1 MSRRPDDISQDST
14 LVFQEGKLIEDEAY
28 IISVYEDPSLCR
40 LTFVAYELESDQV
53 YHLTYSYAQMDEI
66 FQFNSELV
74 NPNNRD
80 GRYHW
85 IIERLDFVLVDLRD
99 NTKTLTLALEKTPET
114 TAPKVKPKQKTGE
127 TSQLDAELRAK
138 LVHELQTYDTLALQH
153 ELVKS
158 EGARHT
164 FLRELFAKR
173 RIEQLKAL
181 QRQVKVDEDREE
193 RRTKLQMNKQLLEEK
208 ALKFKQEQEARS
220 KTLASIEAM
229 MRQKDLA
236 AVRKLREKKLEEEE
250 QKQVRIAKARR
261 KKMEGR
267 MNMAKQREAA
277 AAKYRETEDLRKHEI
292 EKRNDDI
299 HKVTLKLLEER
310 RRVLDAEIAHKK
322 VRAEKR
328 AQYVMVLEDQL
339 EKRRAAAKLKDEQ
352 WTTVEDVRWKREL
365 ERETR
370 RTRTEFERWSEMQ
383 QQLAQENTRKRMGN
397 EEAVQ
402 KYQDEHRSKCKKKA
416 VKIRLQKELD
426 VKRSHHI
433 AEKMAARAK
442 RIKHEQWQKELM
454 PKSKFGMSLLS
465 GAADAKDETPE
476 AQNFKHGEQR
486 DARLKVRD
494 EKLDEKQDKITKQ
507 LQQSQ
512 KYRDQQEV
520 EKLRVWKEAEHRR
533 KAALEDGRIA
543 REEAQEYAKEVAAQ
557 VKLEKAETWDRLEQ
571 IRNEKIAHKDL
582 VRLQKVQERYQ
593 VRPPGLA
600 IPLNV

>member
-1 MSRRPDDISQDST
+1 MSRRPDDISTNST

-40 LTFVAYELESDQV
+40 LTFVAYELESDKV

-99 NTKTLTLALEKTPET
+99 DVKTLTLSLEKTPET
-114 TAPKVKPKQKTGE
+114 AAPKPKPKVKGE
-127 TSQLDAELRAK
+127 LTSQLDAELRAK
-138 LVHELQTYDTLALQH
+138 LVHELQTYDTTALQH

-193 RRTKLQMNKQLLEEK
+193 RRAKLMSNKVLLEEK

-220 KTLASIEAM
+220 ATLASIEQM

-236 AVRKLREKKLEEEE
+236 AVRKLREQKLEEEE

-328 AQYVMVLEDQL
+328 AQYVMVLEDLL

-370 RTRTEFERWSEMQ
+370 RTRSELNHWSEMQ
-383 QQLAQENTRKRMGN
+383 QSLAQENTRKRMAN

-402 KYQDEHRSKCKKKA
+402 AYYDAHRSKCKKKA
-416 VKIRLQKELD
+416 VKKRQQKELD
-426 VKRSHHI
+426 EKRAGHI
-433 AEKMAARAK
+433 EEKMLARAK

-454 PKSKFGMSLLS
+454 PKGKFGMSLIS
-465 GAADAKDETPE
+465 GQKDSKDETPE
-476 AQNFKHGEQR
+476 ARDFKHGEAR

-494 EKLDEKQDKITKQ
+494 EKLDAKQAQVTKQ

-533 KAALEDGRIA
+533 KAALEDSRIS
-543 REEAQEYAKEVAAQ
+543 REEALEYAKEVGAQ
-557 VKLEKAETWDRLEQ
+557 VKLEKAENWDRLEQ
-571 IRNEKIAHKDL
+571 VRDEKIRHKD
-582 VRLQKVQERYQ
+582 VMRLQRVQEKYQ
-593 VRPPGLA
+593 MRPLGMA
-600 IPLNV
+600 IPINV

>member
-1 MSRRPDDISQDST
+1 
-14 LVFQEGKLIEDEAY
+14 
-28 IISVYEDPSLCR
+28 
-40 LTFVAYELESDQV
+40 
-53 YHLTYSYAQMDEI
+53 
-66 FQFNSELV
+66 
-74 NPNNRD
+74 
-80 GRYHW
+80 
-85 IIERLDFVLVDLRD
+85 
-99 NTKTLTLALEKTPET
+99 
-114 TAPKVKPKQKTGE
+114 
-127 TSQLDAELRAK
+127 
-138 LVHELQTYDTLALQH
+138 LVHELQTYDTTALQH

-193 RRTKLQMNKQLLEEK
+193 RRAKLMSNKVLLEEK

-220 KTLASIEAM
+220 ATLASIEQM

-236 AVRKLREKKLEEEE
+236 AVRKLREQKLEEEE

-370 RTRTEFERWSEMQ
+370 RTRGEFEHWSEMQ
-383 QQLAQENTRKRMGN
+383 QHLSQEETRKRMLN
-397 EEAVQ
+397 EEAVNA
-402 KYQDEHRSKCKKKA
+402 YNDAHRSKCKKKA
-416 VKIRLQKELD
+416 VKKRMQKELD
-426 VKRSHHI
+426 EKRDYHI
-433 AEKMAARAK
+433 GEKMQARAK

-454 PKSKFGMSLLS
+454 PKNKFGMSLLK
-465 GAADAKDETPE
+465 GQTDPKDETPE
-476 AQNFKHGEQR
+476 ARNFKHGEAR

-494 EKLDEKQDKITKQ
+494 EALDEKQKQVTKQ

-533 KAALEDGRIA
+533 KAALEDSRIS
-543 REEAQEYAKEVAAQ
+543 REEALEYAKEVAAQ
-557 VKLEKAETWDRLEQ
+557 VKLEKMETWDRLEQ
-571 IRNEKIAHKDL
+571 VRDEKISHKDN
-582 VRLQKVQERYQ
+582 VRLLQVQQRYQ
-593 VRPPGLA
+593 VRPLGMA
-600 IPLNV
+600 IPINV

>member
-1 MSRRPDDISQDST
+1 MSRRPDDISPNST
-14 LVFQEGKLIEDEAY
+14 LVFQEGKLIEEEAY

-40 LTFVAYELESDQV
+40 LTFVAYELESDKV

-99 NTKTLTLALEKTPET
+99 DVKTLTLSLEKTPET
-114 TAPKVKPKQKTGE
+114 AAPKPKPKVKGE
-127 TSQLDAELRAK
+127 LTSQLDAELRAK
-138 LVHELQTYDTLALQH
+138 LVHELQTYDTTALQH

-193 RRTKLQMNKQLLEEK
+193 RRAKLMSNKVLLEEK

-220 KTLASIEAM
+220 ATLASIEQM

-236 AVRKLREKKLEEEE
+236 AVRKLREQKLEEEE

-328 AQYVMVLEDQL
+328 AQYVMVLEDLL

-370 RTRTEFERWSEMQ
+370 RTRSELNHWSEMQ
-383 QQLAQENTRKRMGN
+383 QSLAQENTRKRMAN

-402 KYQDEHRSKCKKKA
+402 AYYDAHRSKCKKKA
-416 VKIRLQKELD
+416 VKKRQQKELD
-426 VKRSHHI
+426 EKRAGHI
-433 AEKMAARAK
+433 EEKMLARAK

-454 PKSKFGMSLLS
+454 PKGKFGMSLIS
-465 GAADAKDETPE
+465 GQKDSKDETPE
-476 AQNFKHGEQR
+476 ARDFKHGEAR

-494 EKLDEKQDKITKQ
+494 EKLDAKQAQVTKQ

-533 KAALEDGRIA
+533 KAALEDSRIS
-543 REEAQEYAKEVAAQ
+543 REEALEYAKEVGAQ
-557 VKLEKAETWDRLEQ
+557 VKLEKAENWDRLEQ
-571 IRNEKIAHKDL
+571 VRDEKIRHKD
-582 VRLQKVQERYQ
+582 VMRLQRVQEKYQ
-593 VRPPGLA
+593 MRPLGMA
-600 IPLNV
+600 IPINV